1 MLTRASYRQPT
12 LTQMKFV
19 SSKGP
24 ARRTMPKGWQRHDN
38 QVTGDPLYVHAL
50 TGRIV
55 YRYEDILKKISTFK
69 PVTPV
74 QAPAAAAGPVPDE
87 AISGVDMFSTPRRFK
102 DGSSTKPIELDDDE
116 QSDTL
121 SDLTNTQMTLKS
133 RKRIFTRPNRRR
145 VPFLAKRATSMSLK
159 TWR

>member
-12 LTQMKFV
+12 LTQMEFV

-24 ARRTMPKGWQRHDN
+24 ARRTMPKGWQRHDD

-50 TGRIV
+50 TGPIV
-55 YRYEDILKKISTFK
+55 YRYEDIFKKISTFK

-87 AISGVDMFSTPRRFK
+87 AVSGVDMFLTPRHFK

-116 QSDTL
+116 LSDTL

-133 RKRIFTRPNRRR
+133 RKRIFHEVESEEGP
-145 VPFLAKRATSMSLK
+145 VLGKEGYE
-159 TWR
+159 